1 MRPTL
6 YTVDHRGP
14 GVLSIM
20 AKPRGGEWL
29 EDEMAALKASGVDFL
44 VCALT
49 APELYECD
57 LEAEPR
63 TARDAGLQFVSIPI
77 IDRGIP
83 EQASVLPTL
92 QRLAA
97 ELDDGAHV
105 LTHCRFG
112 IGRASLL
119 AAALLIL
126 NGTDPDTAW
135 NQLEQARGLTVPDT
149 PEQRQWTDTLPRL
162 PLPGPPSILWSR

>member
-1 MRPTL
+1 MNMRMHPNF

-14 GVLSIM
+14 GRLSIM

-29 EDEMAALKASGVDFL
+29 EDEMTALKASGVDHL

-49 APELYECD
+49 TAELYECD
-57 LEAEPR
+57 LGAEER
-63 TARDAGLQFVSIPI
+63 TAREAGLQFVSIPI
-77 IDRGIP
+77 VDRGVP
-83 EQASVLPTL
+83 DRASVLPTL
-92 QRLAA
+92 QHLAA
-97 ELDDGAHV
+97 ELNDGAHV

-119 AAALLIL
+119 AAALLVI

-135 NQLEQARGLTVPDT
+135 NRLEQARGLTVPDT
-149 PEQRQWTDTLPRL
+149 PEQREWTDKLPRR
-162 PLPGPPSILWSR
+162 PLS

>member
-1 MRPTL
+1 MNMRMHPNF

-14 GVLSIM
+14 GRLSIM

-29 EDEMAALKASGVDFL
+29 EDEMTALKASGVDHL

-49 APELYECD
+49 AAELYECD
-57 LEAEPR
+57 LGAEER
-63 TARDAGLQFVSIPI
+63 TAREAGLQFVSIPI
-77 IDRGIP
+77 VDRGVP
-83 EQASVLPTL
+83 DQASVLPTL
-92 QRLAA
+92 RHLAA
-97 ELDDGAHV
+97 ELNDGAHV

-119 AAALLIL
+119 AAALLVL

-135 NQLEQARGLTVPDT
+135 NRLEQARGLTVPDT
-149 PEQRQWTDTLPRL
+149 PDQREWTNELPRR
-162 PLPGPPSILWSR
+162 PLS